1 MDSMRPDLTTLDLT
15 TLGAIGSRG
24 MQVTPLGFGG
34 GTIGAPFVE
43 MEDAVATV
51 RAAWDSGVRFFDTAP
66 WYGIGR
72 SERRLGVVLES
83 LDAREAYAVN
93 TKVGKTLVPEPE
105 RDEQFKT
112 LAQDGSVRTP
122 RDRRTGFRVHFDY
135 TYDGVLAQHHDSRQR
150 LGLAAVDSLTIH
162 DLDWGYQSV
171 EQMQQHL
178 GELSRD
184 GGGGAKALE
193 ELREAGAIRAIG
205 IGCNLEA
212 RNAFSWE
219 DPERNHE
226 DLYERI
232 MEMVDLDFFIVA
244 GGYTLLEQ
252 RALRRLLPLC
262 ESRGIRVVIAAPY
275 ASGWLAAPSDAA
287 TYMYAPAPAE
297 VVERSRQMQAICD
310 AHDVPLAA
318 AALQFPLAHPA
329 VATVIPGAKTAQEA
343 SENAQRLTVSVP
355 TAVWSELKEAGLLDP
370 SAPTPG

>member
-1 MDSMRPDLTTLDLT
+1 MDTTTPRRVGQRDMT
-15 TLGAIGSRG
+15 
-24 MQVTPLGFGG
+24 VTPLGFGG
-34 GTIGAPFVE
+34 GAIGAPSVE
-43 MEDAVATV
+43 IEDALATV

-83 LDAREAYAVN
+83 LDARDEYAVN
-93 TKVGKTLVPEPE
+93 TKVGKTLVPEPV

-112 LAQDGSVRTP
+112 LTSDGSVRTP
-122 RDRRTGFRVHFDY
+122 RDRRTGFRVHFNY
-135 TYDGVLAQHHDSRQR
+135 TYDGIMTQHQDSRQR

-184 GGGGAKALE
+184 GGGGATALE
-193 ELREAGAIRAIG
+193 ELRAAGAIRAIG
-205 IGCNLEA
+205 IGCNLES

-219 DPERNHE
+219 DPDRNHE

-232 MEMVDLDFFIVA
+232 VDMVDLDFFIVA

-252 RALRRLLPLC
+252 RALRRILPLC
-262 ESRGIRVVIAAPY
+262 ESRGISVVIAAPY

-287 TYMYAPAPAE
+287 TYMYAPAPPD
-297 VVERSRQMQAICD
+297 VVERSQRMQAIC
-310 AHDVPLAA
+310 AANDVPLAA
-318 AALQFPLAHPA
+318 VALQFPLAHPA
-329 VATVIPGAKTAQEA
+329 VATVIPGAKTPQEA
-343 SENAQRLTVSVP
+343 SENAQRLTAPIP
-355 TAVWSELKEAGLLDP
+355 TAVWSELKDVGLLHPD
-370 SAPTPG
+370 APTPG

>member
-1 MDSMRPDLTTLDLT
+1 MDLTTPRQ
-15 TLGAIGSRG
+15 IGQRE
-24 MQVTPLGFGG
+24 MTVTPLGFGG

-83 LDAREAYAVN
+83 LDARDAYAVN

-112 LAQDGSVRTP
+112 LAPDGSVRTP

-135 TYDGVLAQHHDSRQR
+135 TYDAIMAQHHDSRQR

-171 EQMQQHL
+171 GQMQQHL
-178 GELSRD
+178 GELSRE
-184 GGGGAKALE
+184 GGRGAKALE
-193 ELREAGAIRAIG
+193 ELRASGAIRAIG

-232 MEMVDLDFFIVA
+232 AEMVDLDFFIVA

-252 RALRRLLPLC
+252 RALRRILPLC
-262 ESRGIRVVIAAPY
+262 ESRGISVVIAAPY

-297 VVERSRQMQAICD
+297 VVERSQWMHAICE

-329 VATVIPGAKTAQEA
+329 VATVIPGAKTAREA
-343 SENAQRLTVSVP
+343 SENAQRLTVSIP
-355 TAVWSELKEAGLLDP
+355 SAVWSELKDAGLLHPDG
-370 SAPTPG
+370 PTPD